1 MINKS
6 MLFAASALLL
16 SAPVAMAQN
25 SLNGPAGATSRGGY
39 DASNTEHPAGSS
51 AGGSMRS
58 GASSS
63 MSQGRSSGAGQGY
76 GASDAGS
83 R

>member
-39 DASNTEHPAGSS
+39 DASNTEHPVGSS
-51 AGGSMRS
+51 AEGTRS

-63 MSQGRSSGAGQGY
+63 MSQGRSSGVGQGY
-76 GASDAGS
+76 GETGAGS